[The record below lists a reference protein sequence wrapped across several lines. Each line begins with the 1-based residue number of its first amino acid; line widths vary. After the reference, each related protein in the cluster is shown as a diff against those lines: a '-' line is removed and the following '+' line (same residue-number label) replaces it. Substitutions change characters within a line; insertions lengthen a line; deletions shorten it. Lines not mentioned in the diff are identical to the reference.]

1 MMQSIY
7 RSPYRCF
14 GRTCYLHLHGVE
26 WETEKEME
34 IKNEIKRKAE
44 EKKQNVTQKET
55 TKAERNRE
63 ICSTYPEDGGS

>member
-1 MMQSIY
+1 
-7 RSPYRCF
+7 
-14 GRTCYLHLHGVE
+14 
-26 WETEKEME
+26 ME